1 MEIFA
6 QRLRE
11 VRVAVGE
18 SQADLAEAIGVK
30 ATQVSEMES
39 GKKGTT
45 LERLVVLCRHY
56 HVSADYLLGFTRFQ
70 SPYRRQ

>member
-18 SQADLAEAIGVK
+18 SQADLAEALGVK

-56 HVSADYLLGFTRFQ
+56 HVSADYLLGL
-70 SPYRRQ
+70 SDRREAP

>member
-11 VRVAVGE
+11 ARVAVGE

-56 HVSADYLLGFTRFQ
+56 HVSADYLLGL
-70 SPYRRQ
+70 SDRREAP

>member
-56 HVSADYLLGFTRFQ
+56 HVSADYLLGL
-70 SPYRRQ
+70 SDRREAP

>member
-11 VRVAVGE
+11 VRIKAQE

-30 ATQVSEMES
+30 PTQICEMES
-39 GKKGTT
+39 GRKGTT
-45 LERLVVLCRHY
+45 LERLIILCRHY
-56 HVSADYLLGFTRFQ
+56 HVSADYLLGL
-70 SPYRRQ
+70 SDRREGP